1 MNAPRHATPPLC
13 RLRGTTALCLA
24 LSLSLSLSLGL
35 SLSLVTAP
43 AAAVP
48 ADADPAA
55 ALLEAQRAAFRD
67 AWPHA
72 ERGQWTRVE
81 PALPLLE
88 DYVLYPELRGAWL
101 RATVARRSRDELLAF
116 LDAHPGHPSSR
127 EVMLRWLSVL
137 ASREDWAGYLE
148 VYDRLGGS
156 DSARLRCV
164 AARAELATGLRE
176 DWHARALD
184 LWRVGVSQPEAC
196 DPVFAR
202 LRRDGHLEESTI
214 RARLDLAIE
223 ARQFQLAR
231 FLARSLPEQDTRRVA
246 RWEAMQRDPAAGL
259 AGYPQTPESADEWAR
274 VRYGLLV
281 LAAREAERA
290 FEHWQRL
297 APAYDRPDADEVGRR
312 IALAGARRNRPQ
324 ADTLLA
330 SLPSAAVDLEVR
342 HWRLRLAL
350 REQDW
355 RGALAATATSEHD
368 TTLAFWQARALDA
381 LARPEQAAE
390 AYRRVASE
398 RNLYGFLA
406 AERTGRSKALDH
418 RPTPVDLRVRTAL
431 ERRADFIQARELF
444 KVGLD
449 SRGRSA
455 WARATAGLTPEEL
468 AQAALLAHDWGWHSR
483 AIATAAR
490 AGLMDDLEIR
500 YPLAWHQRFY
510 ETAAQAQLPSP
521 WTIGV
526 ARNESLFVP
535 DIASPAG
542 AIGVMQLMPAT
553 GREVAQEL
561 RLPFQGLATLVDPDT
576 NIRLGTRYLERM
588 LERFDR
594 HFVLATAAYNA
605 GPSRVQRW
613 LPEAPLPADAWI
625 ELIPFDET
633 RTYVHRVMASK
644 AIFHWRLTGEE
655 LALAEIMRDV
665 PPAGL

>member
-1 MNAPRHATPPLC
+1 MIC
-13 RLRGTTALCLA
+13 
-24 LSLSLSLSLGL
+24 
-35 SLSLVTAP
+35 AP
-43 AAAVP
+43 AASAI
-48 ADADPAA
+48 ADADPLL
-55 ALLEAQRAAFRD
+55 LLEAQRAAFRE

-72 ERGQWTRVE
+72 ERGQWARIE
-81 PALPLLE
+81 PSLALLE

-101 RATVARRSRDELLAF
+101 RATVSQRSRDELLAY
-116 LDAHPGHPSSR
+116 LDRYPGHPSGR
-127 EVMLRWLSVL
+127 ELMLRWLSVL
-137 ASREDWAGYLE
+137 ASREDWPGYLE
-148 VYDRLGGS
+148 VYHRLGGS
-156 DSARLRCV
+156 ESARLRCL
-164 AARAELATGLRE
+164 AARAELATGLTE
-176 DWHARALD
+176 GWHERALA
-184 LWRVGVSQPEAC
+184 LWRVGISQPEDC

-202 LRRDGHLEESTI
+202 LRRDGHLDEAAVRE
-214 RARLDLAIE
+214 RMALAIE

-231 FLARSLPEQDTRRVA
+231 FLARSLPAEDLRLVE
-246 RWEAMQRDPAAGL
+246 RWEAMQEDPAARLG
-259 AGYPQTPESADEWAR
+259 GYPESSDRDAEWAR

-281 LAAREAERA
+281 LAARDAELA
-290 FEHWQRL
+290 FNHWQRL
-297 APAYDRPDADEVGRR
+297 APHYATADADEVGRR
-312 IALAGARRNRPQ
+312 IALAGARRNRPN
-324 ADTLLA
+324 ADTLLGA
-330 SLPSAAVDLEVR
+330 LPGAAIDLEVR

-350 REQDW
+350 REGDW
-355 RGALAATATSEHD
+355 AG
-368 TTLAFWQARALDA
+368 ALDA
-381 LARPEQAAE
+381 TTTPEDDTALSFWRGRALEALAQPEQAA
-390 AYRRVASE
+390 AAFRQVADE

-406 AERTGRSKALDH
+406 AERSGRPKALQH
-418 RPTPVDLRVRTAL
+418 RPTPVDLRLRLAL
-431 ERRADFIQARELF
+431 EARPEFIHARELF

-455 WARATAGLTPEEL
+455 WARAIADLPPEAL
-468 AQAALLAHDWGWHSR
+468 AQAALLAHEWGWHSR

-500 YPLAWHQRFY
+500 YPLAWQERFS
-510 ETAAQAQLPSP
+510 ETAAQARLPSP

-542 AIGVMQLMPAT
+542 AVGLMQLMPAT
-553 GREVAQEL
+553 GREVAREL
-561 RLPFQGLATLVDPDT
+561 RLPFQGLATLIDPDT

-588 LERFDR
+588 LARFDQ

-605 GPSRVQRW
+605 GPTRVQRW
-613 LPEAPLPADAWI
+613 LPDTALPADAWI

>member
-1 MNAPRHATPPLC
+1 MNASRYATPPF
-13 RLRGTTALCLA
+13 RR
-24 LSLSLSLSLGL
+24 LGL
-35 SLSLVTAP
+35 LVTAWVLCAP
-43 AAAVP
+43 AAAP
-48 ADADPAA
+48 ALADADP
-55 ALLEAQRAAFRD
+55 LLLLQAQRAAFRD

-72 ERGQWTRVE
+72 ERGQWAPVE
-81 PALPLLE
+81 PSLPLLE

-101 RATVARRSRDELLAF
+101 RATVAQRSRDELFAY
-116 LDAHPGHPSSR
+116 LDRYPEHPSGR
-127 EVMLRWLSVL
+127 ELMLRWLAVL
-137 ASREDWAGYLE
+137 ASREDWPGYLE
-148 VYDRLGGS
+148 VYHRLGGS
-156 DSARLRCV
+156 DSARLRCL
-164 AARAELATGLRE
+164 AARAELATGLTTG
-176 DWHARALD
+176 WHERALA
-184 LWRVGVSQPEAC
+184 LWRVGISQPDAC
-196 DPVFAR
+196 DPVFAQ
-202 LRRDGHLEESTI
+202 LRRDGELDEATVRE
-214 RARLDLAIE
+214 RLALAIE

-231 FLARSLPEQDTRRVA
+231 FLARSLPARDLQVVE
-246 RWEAMQRDPAAGL
+246 RWEAMQQDPAARL
-259 AGYPQTPESADEWAR
+259 AGYPEVPGSAAEWAR

-281 LAAREAERA
+281 LAARDATLA
-290 FEHWQRL
+290 FAHWQRL
-297 APAYDRPDADEVGRR
+297 APQYPAADAEADEVARR

-330 SLPSAAVDLEVR
+330 ALPGSAVDLEVR
-342 HWRLRLAL
+342 HWQLRLAL
-350 REQDW
+350 REGDW
-355 RGALAATATSEHD
+355 DGALDATTTAEDD
-368 TTLAFWQARALDA
+368 TTLRFWRGRALEA
-381 LARPEQAAE
+381 LAQPEQAA
-390 AYRRVASE
+390 ATFRQVADE

-406 AERTGRSKALDH
+406 AERSGRPKALQH
-418 RPTPVDLRVRTAL
+418 RPTPVDLRLRLAL
-431 ERRADFIQARELF
+431 EARPEFIHARELF

-455 WARATAGLTPEEL
+455 WARAIANLPPEAL
-468 AQAALLAHDWGWHSR
+468 AQAALLAHEWGWHSR

-500 YPLAWHQRFY
+500 YPLAWQDRFS
-510 ETAAQAQLPSP
+510 ETAAQARLPSP

-553 GREVAQEL
+553 GREVAREL

-588 LERFDR
+588 LARFDQ

-605 GPSRVQRW
+605 GPTRVQRW

-633 RTYVHRVMASK
+633 RAYVHRVMASK

-655 LALAEIMRDV
+655 LTLAEIMRDV
-665 PPAGL
+665 PAAGL